1 MPQLNLFFVSINSIT
16 TLVASTMH
24 TRVRILSGAYNTH
37 YAYAQ
42 TQAHNSPLTVQLW
55 SHLHVE
61 NHVEI
66 FWTFAEIVHNDQ
78 THPFGKNYVR
88 MMRKTFCMCPFGRFW
103 IKSLK
108 EKLWSKKY
116 FFYIRFRCPRCFS
129 DICSHLPHLLFLIF
143 RSRSIDIPTWWLG
156 YGWVEEEEARTKR
169 IIRQLSNTGGEK
181 VEDI

>member
-1 MPQLNLFFVSINSIT
+1 MCKNVWIT
-16 TLVASTMH
+16 HH
-24 TRVRILSGAYNTH
+24 TYIRSYYITDQPRHDVCLLSGS
-37 YAYAQ
+37 Q
-42 TQAHNSPLTVQLW
+42 LTINRAALVRYIRVQ
-55 SHLHVE
+55 HVE
-61 NHVEI
+61 NHVEN
-66 FWTFAEIVHNDQ
+66 FWISVEVVHNDQ

-143 RSRSIDIPTWWLG
+143 RSRSIDMPT
-156 YGWVEEEEARTKR
+156 
-169 IIRQLSNTGGEK
+169 
-181 VEDI
+181 